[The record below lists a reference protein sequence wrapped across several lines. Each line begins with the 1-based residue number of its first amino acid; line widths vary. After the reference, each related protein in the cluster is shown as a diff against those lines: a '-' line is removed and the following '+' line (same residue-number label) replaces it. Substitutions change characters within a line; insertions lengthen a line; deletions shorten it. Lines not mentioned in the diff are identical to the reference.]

1 MPWKKGESGNPLGKR
16 PGLTPRGKFRQQV
29 EKAVPEIVENVIQA
43 ARAGDMAA
51 IKLILDRCIP
61 ALKPTS
67 DVVKLALPAGDL
79 SGQAEAVIQATAT
92 GFLAPEQA
100 KTLIDV
106 IAGKARIIEVGE
118 LAQRLESLESLVSR
132 KGEP

>member
-16 PGLTPRGKFRQQV
+16 PALTPRGKFRQQV
-29 EKAVPEIVENVIQA
+29 EAAVPHIIEHVIQA

-51 IKLILDRCIP
+51 IKIILDRCIP
-61 ALKPTS
+61 ALKPTT
-67 DVVKLALPAGDL
+67 DAVKLALPAGDL

-92 GFLAPEQA
+92 GFLTPEQA

-106 IAGKARIIEVGE
+106 IACKARILEIGE
-118 LAQRLESLESLVSR
+118 LAHRLEALEALASR
-132 KGEP
+132 KGDT